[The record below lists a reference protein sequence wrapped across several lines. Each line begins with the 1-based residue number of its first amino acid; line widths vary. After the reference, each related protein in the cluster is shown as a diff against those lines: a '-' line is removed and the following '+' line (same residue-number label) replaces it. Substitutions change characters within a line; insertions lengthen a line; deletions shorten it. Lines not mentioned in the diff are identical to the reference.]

1 MRATARTKI
10 FDYKMLKQHDF
21 LVVGSGFGG
30 SITAMALAKLGYKVC
45 VVERGEHPRFAIGES
60 STPIADMILRDL
72 ADNYDL
78 PFLKEISR
86 YGEWQ
91 KHHPEIMCGL
101 KRGFSY
107 YPHQKGEQFTT
118 CQNHSR
124 ELLVAASRDDEN
136 SDTNWLRSDV
146 DHFLVQQ
153 LAENGVEYLDH
164 TTIKEVKKTERS
176 WLVNGLQ
183 NRSQINLSA
192 AWIIDATGSPDF
204 SEMFLGTSSLCDGFY
219 TNSFAVFSHFNDA
232 KHWLD
237 YLIQHEFKTED
248 YPYNPDHSALHH
260 LVDEGWFWMLRF
272 NNNLLSSG
280 LVIDS
285 DTHHELNNK
294 SADHIWS
301 SVMSSYP
308 SLKKLFNESEP
319 AKTPGKLIKTK
330 RLQRRLDNIFGDG
343 WIALNHTAGF
353 VDPMHS
359 TGIAHT
365 LAGIEKVLN
374 VFGSNGTDHEKR
386 DRLQSIQSTVFKELE
401 LIDLLVSSCYKA
413 RGNFRLFSASVMLYF
428 AASIKY
434 EQARLNGS
442 VPDSFLC
449 ASDQQLFDMI
459 VITHSEIAKVQEAGF
474 SERDVDLLA
483 ERIRERIAPFN
494 SAGLMDDS
502 RKNMYEH
509 TAVTL

>member
-1 MRATARTKI
+1 
-10 FDYKMLKQHDF
+10 MLKQYDF
-21 LVVGSGFGG
+21 LIIGSGFGG
-30 SITAMALAKLGYKVC
+30 SITAMALAKLGYNVC
-45 VVERGEHPRFAIGES
+45 VVERGRHPRFAIGES
-60 STPIADMILRDL
+60 STPIADMVLRDL
-72 ADNYDL
+72 ADRFNL

-91 KHHPEIMCGL
+91 KYHPDVVCGL

-107 YPHQKGEQFTT
+107 YPHQKGEPFTT
-118 CQNHSR
+118 DQNHSW

-153 LAENGVEYLDH
+153 LKENGVEFLEN
-164 TTIKEVKKTERS
+164 TTITEVKRERS
-176 WLVNGLQ
+176 SWDIKGQHNG
-183 NRSQINLSA
+183 SKINLYAS
-192 AWIIDATGSPDF
+192 WIIDATGSPEF
-204 SEMFLGTSSLCDGFY
+204 SERFLGTSSSSDGFH
-219 TNSFAVFSHFNDA
+219 TNSFAVFSHFEGA
-232 KHWLD
+232 GHWLD
-237 YLIQHEFKTED
+237 YLNQRKFKTDD

-260 LVDEGWFWMLRF
+260 FLDEGWLWMLRF
-272 NNNLLSSG
+272 NNDLLSSG

-285 DTHHELNNK
+285 DTYHELIIK
-294 SADHIWS
+294 SADDIWS
-301 SVMSSYP
+301 SVLSMYP
-308 SLKKLFNESEP
+308 SIKKLFNESEQ

-330 RLQRRLDNIFGDG
+330 RLQRKLNKIYGEG

-353 VDPMHS
+353 VDPLHS

-365 LAGIEKVLN
+365 LIGIEKVMNL
-374 VFGSNGTDHEKR
+374 FSSSSTFEDKYEG
-386 DRLQSIQSTVFKELE
+386 LQSIQKTTFKEIK

-442 VPDSFLC
+442 IPDSFLC

-459 VITHSEIAKVQEAGF
+459 EATHSDIETVRQSGF
-474 SERDVDLLA
+474 SGSDVDELINKIRD
-483 ERIRERIAPFN
+483 RISPYN
-494 SAGLMDDS
+494 SVGLMDES
-502 RKNMYEH
+502 KRNMYEH
-509 TAVTL
+509 TAVTLK